1 MPDVLDVLRNLPR
14 AVEPGRTDAEAVAA
28 DVARG
33 HRAVADR
40 RRRRFAVAGGAAAAI
55 VAGAAFALPVG
66 GAGPQSPKPPGPP
79 VSAASRVQLVGWT
92 GKQPVGFEVSTV
104 PSGWEVVSSDKSAFV
119 VAPPGQEITQ
129 KPGDPISFEGR
140 IVVSLQGLSHFPDE
154 SPITEVDINGRK
166 GRMGFPLADEGKLSD
181 TRWLFFKDAKGRN
194 VEVDVPASAGLSD
207 DQIVSFAE
215 GVTVTDQAQEIGG

>member
-14 AVEPGRTDAEAVAA
+14 AVDAGHTEPEAVAA

-33 HRAVADR
+33 HRAAADR
-40 RRRRFAVAGGAAAAI
+40 RRRRFAAAGGAAAVVAAAAI
-55 VAGAAFALPVG
+55 ALPF
-66 GAGPQSPKPPGPP
+66 AGRPTSPGPTP
-79 VSAASRVQLVGWT
+79 APGSASSRVQLVSYT

-104 PSGWEVVSSDKSAFV
+104 PSGWKVVSSDPSAFV

-129 KPGDPISFEGR
+129 KPGDPISFQDR
-140 IVVSLQGLSHFPDE
+140 IVVSLQGLSHFPAE

-166 GRMGFPLADEGKLSD
+166 GQLGHPLADEGKLSD
-181 TRWLFFKDAKGRN
+181 VRWLFFTDAKGRH

-207 DQIVSFAE
+207 EQIVRFAE

>member
-40 RRRRFAVAGGAAAAI
+40 RRRRFAVAGGAAVVVAA
-55 VAGAAFALPVG
+55 AAFALPFG
-66 GAGPQSPKPPGPP
+66 GGSQAPKPPGPP
-79 VSAASRVQLVGWT
+79 VSAASRVQLVSWT

-104 PSGWEVVSSDKSAFV
+104 PSGWRVVSSDKSAFV
-119 VAPPGQEITQ
+119 VAPPGLDITQ
-129 KPGDPISFEGR
+129 KPGEPISFEGR
-140 IVVSLQGLSHFPDE
+140 IVVSLQGLSHFPEE

-181 TRWLFFKDAKGRN
+181 TRWLFFTDAKGRN